1 MKEQFKS
8 KQLRMGS
15 YNTTMI
21 MIVTAI
27 VVMINMIVAKLPT
40 QYTQIDVTD
49 NQLYTIGEKTKEL
62 VSGLDKDVT
71 LYYICENG
79 SEDDTILRMLEKYE
93 GLSSKIKVVQK
104 DPVVNPSFTTAY
116 TDETVPNNSV
126 IVECGSRYKYIS
138 YNDMYETSVDYTTY
152 SMQTTAY
159 DGEGQVTSAIDYV
172 SSDNLPKM
180 YVLQGHHEVTL
191 SDSLKARIEKSNIE
205 TQELSLLTEETVPL
219 DCDILMIISPQND
232 FSDEETEKILNY
244 LDQGGK
250 VFLTSDY
257 TGTEMPNLDRILT
270 HYGLTRNQ
278 GLVVESDGSHYYPQ
292 RPTYLIPQFVSNEI
306 TSTMIS
312 ENRLVLMPFAQ
323 GITVGDA
330 PRDGVNVSELLTTSD
345 SAYAK
350 VNVNS
355 DQIAKEDGDIDGPF
369 ALGVAV
375 TEKIEAADTST
386 ADTSTEGTADAS
398 TDTATDKEAK
408 LIYFSTSN
416 LLNDTMD
423 GITSGGNYDLIT
435 SALSWLGGEAAAVSV
450 EAKSLAYTPLVT
462 TASDVNLWGVILIG
476 VIPAAT
482 LLVGIIVWV
491 RRKRR

>member
-21 MIVTAI
+21 IIVTAI
-27 VVMINMIVAKLPT
+27 VVIINMIVSKLPT

-49 NQLYTIGEKTKEL
+49 NQLYSIGEKTREL
-62 VSGLDKDVT
+62 VLGLDKDVT

-126 IVECGSRYKYIS
+126 IVECGSRYKYVS
-138 YNDMYETSVDYTTY
+138 YNDMYETSLDYTTY

-180 YVLQGHHEVTL
+180 YVLQGHNETAVSERL
-191 SDSLKARIEKSNIE
+191 NERVEKANIE
-205 TQELSLLTEETVPL
+205 TQELSLLTEETVPS
-219 DCDILMIISPQND
+219 DCDILMIVSPQND

-244 LDQGGK
+244 LNQGGK

-257 TGTEMPNLDRILT
+257 TGTEMPNLDRILAY
-270 HYGLTRNQ
+270 YGLTRNQ
-278 GLVVESDGSHYYPQ
+278 GLVVENDGSHYYPQ
-292 RPTYLIPQFVSNEI
+292 RPTYLIPQLSSNEI

-330 PRDGVNVSELLTTSD
+330 PRDGVSVSELLTTSD

-355 DQIAKEDGDIDGPF
+355 DEIAKEDGDIDGPF

-375 TEKIEAADTST
+375 TEKIEDADN
-386 ADTSTEGTADAS
+386 
-398 TDTATDKEAK
+398 EAK
-408 LIYFSTSN
+408 LIYFSTGS

-435 SALSWLGGEAAAVSV
+435 SALGWLGGDSSTVSV
-450 EAKSLAYTPLVT
+450 EAKSLAYTPLVA

-476 VIPAAT
+476 VIPVAT
-482 LLVGIIVWV
+482 LLAGIIVWV

>member
-1 MKEQFKS
+1 
-8 KQLRMGS
+8 
-15 YNTTMI
+15 
-21 MIVTAI
+21 
-27 VVMINMIVAKLPT
+27 
-40 QYTQIDVTD
+40 
-49 NQLYTIGEKTKEL
+49 
-62 VSGLDKDVT
+62 
-71 LYYICENG
+71 
-79 SEDDTILRMLEKYE
+79 
-93 GLSSKIKVVQK
+93 
-104 DPVVNPSFTTAY
+104 
-116 TDETVPNNSV
+116 
-126 IVECGSRYKYIS
+126 
-138 YNDMYETSVDYTTY
+138 
-152 SMQTTAY
+152 
-159 DGEGQVTSAIDYV
+159 
-172 SSDNLPKM
+172 
-180 YVLQGHHEVTL
+180 
-191 SDSLKARIEKSNIE
+191 
-205 TQELSLLTEETVPL
+205 
-219 DCDILMIISPQND
+219 
-232 FSDEETEKILNY
+232 
-244 LDQGGK
+244 
-250 VFLTSDY
+250 
-257 TGTEMPNLDRILT
+257 
-270 HYGLTRNQ
+270 
-278 GLVVESDGSHYYPQ
+278 
-292 RPTYLIPQFVSNEI
+292 
-306 TSTMIS
+306 
-312 ENRLVLMPFAQ
+312 MPFAQ

-350 VNVNS
+350 VNMNS

-386 ADTSTEGTADAS
+386 EDTSTEGTADAS